1 MKLGISGSR
10 DIGDFDFREY
20 FLLKNLN
27 FRKFANTLGKES
39 ITAIITGGARG
50 IDTIAENAANMLQI
64 STIVF
69 HPDFE
74 KFHGKLRFA
83 AFLARNEEILCN
95 CDALLAVWNGNKNS
109 HGTLYT
115 INSAIEDKKP
125 VFLIIVNNNM
135 VQFQG
140 IQNELIDY
148 PNRKR
153 WNKV

>member
-27 FRKFANTLGKES
+27 FRKF
-39 ITAIITGGARG
+39 TGGARG
-50 IDTIAENAANMLQI
+50 IDTMAENAANMLQI

-83 AFLARNEEILCN
+83 AFWAHNEDILCN
-95 CDALLAVWNGNKNS
+95 CDLCLPSGM
-109 HGTLYT
+109 
-115 INSAIEDKKP
+115 AIKTPMEHSIP
-125 VFLIIVNNNM
+125 
-135 VQFQG
+135 
-140 IQNELIDY
+140 
-148 PNRKR
+148 
-153 WNKV
+153 